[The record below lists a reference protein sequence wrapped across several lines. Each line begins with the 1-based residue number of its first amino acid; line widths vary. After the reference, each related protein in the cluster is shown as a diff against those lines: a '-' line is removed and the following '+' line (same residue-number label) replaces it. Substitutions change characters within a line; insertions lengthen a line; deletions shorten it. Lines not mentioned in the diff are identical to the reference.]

1 MFFDLPCRGSWI
13 IINGFLP
20 TFGLM
25 MEAKK
30 VIEWRRELHRRAEL
44 SFEEYRTQELICSVL
59 TQHGIAHQKVAGTGV
74 LATVGDGSEVVVL
87 RADMD
92 ALPIVEASGV
102 AFESQTHG
110 VMHACGH
117 DMHAAM
123 LLGALVGLA
132 ANPPEGRTVLGLF
145 QPGEEMHPGGA
156 SVVLSEGVFDPYQGR
171 IRAFVGQHCSPEMVV
186 GTMGICSGE
195 FMAST
200 DEILFTVRGQGGH
213 AALPHLL
220 KDPVIAAAALLL
232 ELKKIAPPVG
242 VTHVL
247 GFGRVVADGATNV
260 IPDTVDIQGTFRTFS
275 EPWRAA
281 CKAEIRA
288 VAERVGAEYGVEI
301 SPTILDGY
309 PSVYNNEALAE
320 RGERLIKQTFGHSA
334 FVPLAQRTTAEDFG
348 FYTRRYPSLF
358 LRLGVGSD
366 TRLHTGAF
374 CPDEGALAVG
384 VEVLDALARS
394 L

>member
-1 MFFDLPCRGSWI
+1 MKEQ
-13 IINGFLP
+13 N
-20 TFGLM
+20 
-25 MEAKK
+25 
-30 VIEWRRELHRRAEL
+30 VIEWRRTIHRNAEL
-44 SFEEYRTQELICSVL
+44 SFEEHKTQEFICSVL
-59 TQHGIAHQKVAGTGV
+59 AAHGIAHRRVAGTGV
-74 LATVGDGSEVVVL
+74 VAEVGRGSEVVVL
-87 RADMD
+87 RADID
-92 ALPIVEASGV
+92 ALPVVETSGV
-102 AFESQTHG
+102 EFASATPG

-132 ANPPEGRTVLGLF
+132 ENPPAGRTVVGLF
-145 QPGEEMHPGGA
+145 QPGEEVHPGGA
-156 SVVLSEGVFDPYQGR
+156 SIVLNEGVFDPYEGR
-171 IRAFVGQHCSPEMVV
+171 IRAFVGQHCSPEMAV
-186 GTMGICSGE
+186 GTVGICPGE

-200 DEILFTVRGQGGH
+200 DEILFTVHGQGGH

-232 ELKKIAPPVG
+232 ELKKIKAPEG
-242 VTHVL
+242 VVHVL

-260 IPDTVDIQGTFRTFS
+260 IPDTVQIEGTFRTFS
-275 EPWRAA
+275 ESWRAE
-281 CKAEIRA
+281 CKELIRA
-288 VAERVGAEYGVEI
+288 AARRVGAEYGVEI
-301 SPTILDGY
+301 EPRILDGY
-309 PSVYNNEALAE
+309 PSVYNDPALAE
-320 RGERLIKQTFGHSA
+320 RAAQLLQGV
-334 FVPLAQRTTAEDFG
+334 VPLAQRTTAEDFG

-384 VEVLDALARS
+384 VEVLDTLARG

>member
-1 MFFDLPCRGSWI
+1 
-13 IINGFLP
+13 
-20 TFGLM
+20 
-25 MEAKK
+25 MEEEK

-44 SFEEYRTQELICSVL
+44 SFQEHRTQELICGVL
-59 TQHGIAHQKVAGTGV
+59 AQHGIAHQKVAQTGV
-74 LATVGDGSEVVVL
+74 LATIGSGDDVVVL

-92 ALPIVEASGV
+92 ALPIVEQSGV
-102 AFESQTHG
+102 GFESVTKG

-123 LLGALVGLA
+123 LLGALVALA
-132 ANPPEGRTVLGLF
+132 ANPPVGRTVLGLF

-156 SVVLSEGVFDPYQGR
+156 SVVLAEGVFAPYEGR
-171 IRAFVGQHCSPEMVV
+171 IRAFVGQHCSPEMAV
-186 GTMGICSGE
+186 GRVGICAGE

-200 DEILFTVRGQGGH
+200 DEVLFTVRGQGGH

-220 KDPVIAAAALLL
+220 RDPVIAAAALLL
-232 ELKKIAPPVG
+232 ELKKIKPPKG
-242 VTHVL
+242 VVHVL
-247 GFGRVVADGATNV
+247 AFGRVLADGATNV

-288 VAERVGAEYGVEI
+288 VAERVGAEYGVVIE
-301 SPTILDGY
+301 PTILDGY
-309 PSVYNNEALAE
+309 PSVYNNEALADK
-320 RGERLIKQTFGHSA
+320 GEQIIKQTFGQEA

-374 CPDEGALAVG
+374 CPDEAALAVG
-384 VEVLDALARS
+384 VQVLNALARG